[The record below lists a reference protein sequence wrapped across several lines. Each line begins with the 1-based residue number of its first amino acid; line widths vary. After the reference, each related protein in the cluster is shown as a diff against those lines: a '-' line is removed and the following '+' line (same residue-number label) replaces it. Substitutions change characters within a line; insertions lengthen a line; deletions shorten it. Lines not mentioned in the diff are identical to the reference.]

1 MVGTTVPFEEHTVRR
16 LLDRS
21 IHGLAC
27 RSRVHRPGVGS
38 SANCALQ
45 LTEGCTPV
53 RVLVTGGLGYLGHAV
68 TRRLVD
74 TGHQPVVLTSREDAR
89 SLVEGVPTFHADV
102 RDRMAMRHV
111 VGDVQPEGVCHLAA
125 LTRVRD
131 SFESPLEYYDVNVG
145 GTLNLLTAIAD
156 GQAVPMVFA
165 STGAVYG
172 LCEGHICEDQPTLPT
187 SPYGA
192 SKLAAEEL
200 LRYHAVAG
208 SIGLVTL
215 RCFNTGGAVDGVGDA
230 DTTRIIPK
238 AVAVAAGLADH
249 LGINGD
255 GKAVREF
262 THVADVASA
271 LVTTL
276 EAAELGTARTYNIGS
291 GIESTML
298 DIVNAVEAASGRPVA
313 IEFQPPKPEPA
324 VLVAD
329 SRRIREELGWQP
341 RQSTLDEIIRDSWAS
356 VSPASGP
363 ETRM

>member
-1 MVGTTVPFEEHTVRR
+1 
-16 LLDRS
+16 
-21 IHGLAC
+21 
-27 RSRVHRPGVGS
+27 
-38 SANCALQ
+38 
-45 LTEGCTPV
+45 V

-74 TGHQPVVLTSREDAR
+74 TGHQPIVVTSRADAR
-89 SLVEGVPTFHADV
+89 SRVEGVPAFHADV
-102 RDRMAMRHV
+102 RDREAVRGV
-111 VGDVQPEGVCHLAA
+111 VDDVQPEGVCHLAA

-131 SFESPLEYYDVNVG
+131 SFESPLKYYDVNVG
-145 GTLNLLTAIAD
+145 GTINLLSALDNRPALP
-156 GQAVPMVFA
+156 VVFA

-172 LCEGHICEDQPTLPT
+172 LCEGHIREDHPTLPT

-192 SKLAAEEL
+192 SKLAAEDL
-200 LRYHAVAG
+200 LRYHATAG

-215 RCFNTGGAVDGVGDA
+215 RCFNTGGAADGVGDT

-238 AVAVAAGLADH
+238 AIAVAAGLADH

-271 LVTTL
+271 LVTAL
-276 EAAELGTARTYNIGS
+276 EAAKPGAALTYNIGS

-298 DIVNAVEAASGRPVA
+298 DVVTAVEMTSGKPVA
-313 IEFQPPKPEPA
+313 VEYLPPKPEPA

-329 SRRIREELGWQP
+329 SSRIREDLGWQP
-341 RQSTLDEIIRDSWAS
+341 RQSTLDEIIRDAWE
-356 VSPASGP
+356 SGLG
-363 ETRM
+363 EGA